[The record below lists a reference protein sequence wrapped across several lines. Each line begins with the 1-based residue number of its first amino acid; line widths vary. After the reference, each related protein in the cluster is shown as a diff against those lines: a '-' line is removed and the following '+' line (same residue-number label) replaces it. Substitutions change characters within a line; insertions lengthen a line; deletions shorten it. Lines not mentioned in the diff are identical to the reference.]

1 VESLG
6 FIPLAG
12 GAGSNEVTDHPPI
25 MLDEKIGPEAL
36 KSFLDAFMRP
46 GVCKL
51 ENVVEDLRISRDEH
65 PAVVEDEAVAHAP
78 GGVVLAS
85 SDRIPSSAQVGAR
98 L

>member
-1 VESLG
+1 
-6 FIPLAG
+6 
-12 GAGSNEVTDHPPI
+12 

-46 GVCKL
+46 GVRKL
-51 ENVVEDLRISRDEH
+51 ENVVEGLRISRDEH